1 MNMIISSDSKMS
13 WLVDAHE
20 DIDKIFRTILPQ
32 HGREP
37 REGQI
42 ELCHEMLD
50 ALAGKRIALCD
61 AGVGVGKTDAYIVAA
76 LMLHKH
82 KPALLCTGKDD
93 DLNESES
100 PFVIS
105 TSSIQ
110 LQRAIMDDY
119 IPFLSKTLLEA
130 GMIAEPFSAQVQ
142 KGKENFACRDRML
155 YRLST
160 VNMERKNP
168 IQRDA
173 LLMLKTEYD
182 LDRIPSLSGYDR
194 ARVCVPQT
202 CLDPCAHSDVCP
214 YMRHVMSSRVHP
226 ALFQICNHHYLMAD
240 AEHKANG
247 RRALLPYYRG
257 LIIDEAHRLYDA
269 VQSVCGLEVSEK
281 QVKLL
286 LNDLRNARMNTL
298 ANTLS
303 VSFDQL
309 FRTFFSQAGR
319 ADLYR
324 RTNDCRSALK
334 EALGAL
340 ENVRRSMAGWKR
352 NGHIYSRISN
362 MITALKRFDDG
373 DTAYYCFAEL
383 DDTGCA
389 RLCTVSK
396 SYRTHLNQLLWSR
409 DIGMVLTSGTLAA
422 GKDLKYFEKQL
433 GLERNDRVTESI
445 TPSPFDYQNHCL
457 LYLPADMPRCSD
469 HLAFREAAAER
480 IAELIQATHGHALV
494 LFTSYTEMKDVFDRL
509 EAMELPHKVFA
520 MFKRG
525 DEYLTAFRSSNGSVL
540 LNTKWEGVDYPG
552 DQVSSLII
560 PRLPFPRRDALHKG
574 QLDDYREVSQFIREV
589 AIPEMQVKL
598 RQGFGRGIR
607 LVSDTCAVS
616 ILDGRAAPGGS
627 HHEAVLAALPACP
640 MTQELADVE
649 AFIRR
654 NKPSDYFR
662 TGDADNE

>member
-1 MNMIISSDSKMS
+1 MNMTSANSKIS
-13 WLVDAHE
+13 WLSDAHE
-20 DIDKIFRTILPQ
+20 DIEKIFRIILPQ

-37 REGQI
+37 RDGQI
-42 ELCHEMLD
+42 ELCHKMLD
-50 ALAGKRIALCD
+50 SLAGKRIALCD

-82 KPALLCTGKDD
+82 KPALLCTGKGD
-93 DLNESES
+93 DLNENNS

-119 IPFLSKTLLEA
+119 IPFLSNTLLEA
-130 GMIAEPFSAQVQ
+130 GMIAEPFTAQVQ

-182 LDRIPSLSGYDR
+182 LDRIPGLSGYDR
-194 ARVCVPQT
+194 ARVCVPNT
-202 CLDPCAHSDVCP
+202 CLDPCEHSDVCP
-214 YMRHVMSSRVHP
+214 YMRHVMNSRVHP
-226 ALFQICNHHYLMAD
+226 ALFQICNHYYLMAD
-240 AEHKANG
+240 AEHEANG

-269 VQSVCGLEVSEK
+269 VQSICGLEVSEK

-286 LNDLRNARMNTL
+286 LNDLRTARMNTL
-298 ANTLS
+298 ANALS

-309 FRTFFSQAGR
+309 FRAFFSQAGR
-319 ADLYR
+319 GDLYR
-324 RTNDCRSALK
+324 RTNDCRNALR
-334 EALGAL
+334 ETLGAL
-340 ENVRRSMAGWKR
+340 ETVRRSMIGWKR
-352 NGHIYSRISN
+352 TGHISGRINS
-362 MITALKRFDDG
+362 MVTALKRFDDG
-373 DTAYYCFAEL
+373 DNTYYCFAEL

-389 RLCTVSK
+389 KLCAVSK
-396 SYRTHLNQLLWSR
+396 SYRAHLDKLLWSR

-422 GKDLKYFEKQL
+422 GKDLKFFKKHL
-433 GLERNDRVTESI
+433 GLEHNNRVTENI
-445 TPSPFDYQNHCL
+445 TPSPFDYQHHCL
-457 LYLPADMPRCSD
+457 LYFPTDMPRCSD

-480 IAELIQATHGHALV
+480 IAGLIQATHGHALV
-494 LFTSYTEMKDVFDRL
+494 LFTSYTEMKDIFDRL

-525 DEYLTAFRSSNGSVL
+525 DEYLAAFRSSNGGVL

-574 QLDDYREVSQFIREV
+574 KLNDYREVSQFIREV
-589 AIPEMQVKL
+589 AIPEMQVKV

-627 HHEAVLAALPACP
+627 HHDAVLAALPACP